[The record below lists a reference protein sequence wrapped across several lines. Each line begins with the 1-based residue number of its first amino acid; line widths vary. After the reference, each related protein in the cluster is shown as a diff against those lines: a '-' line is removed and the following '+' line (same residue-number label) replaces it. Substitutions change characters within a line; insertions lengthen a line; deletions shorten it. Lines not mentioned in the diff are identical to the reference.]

1 MANIREKLDQGWI
14 RSTVVIEVLG
24 KPADYLD
31 KVLKKTIEEM
41 GKRKDIEVL
50 EKKFYEPT
58 PIEKMFSTF
67 TELELLFKDMKTL
80 TEFVFEYMPSNI
92 EIIEPKDL
100 KFGLNNANE
109 FINKLTAR
117 MHQFDAIAKR
127 VGFENKLLRH
137 KLEQLGELPKEI
149 NEMDK
154 AIKEEKEHAHRAQVQ
169 SEKKNSEK
177 KE

>member
-1 MANIREKLDQGWI
+1 MSHIKEKINEGWI
-14 RSTVVIEVLG
+14 RCTVIIEVLG

-31 KVLKKTIEEM
+31 MVLKKTVEDM
-41 GKRKDIEVL
+41 AKRKDLEVL
-50 EKKFYEPT
+50 DKKFYEPT

-80 TEFVFEYMPSNI
+80 TKFVFEYMPSNI
-92 EIIEPKDL
+92 EILEPKDL
-100 KFGLNNANE
+100 KFGLTQANE
-109 FINKLTAR
+109 FINELAAK

-127 VGFENKLLRH
+127 VGFENKVLRH
-137 KLEQLGELPKEI
+137 RLEELGEIPKEI

-154 AIKEEKEHAHRAQVQ
+154 VIKEEKEKL
-169 SEKKNSEK
+169 KKNSDK